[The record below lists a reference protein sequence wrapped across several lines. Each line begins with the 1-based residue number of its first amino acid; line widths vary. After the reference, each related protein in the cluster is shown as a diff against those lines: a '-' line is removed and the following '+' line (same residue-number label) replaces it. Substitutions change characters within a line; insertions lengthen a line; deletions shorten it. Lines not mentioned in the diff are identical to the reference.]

1 MVTGRPTRPSPPN
14 RPGPV
19 GRGPGGRP
27 GTNLRSPGFWGMVA
41 VLLLLNLLIANVL
54 VPQSTTP
61 TVAVSYTTFLAQVR
75 HGNVAS
81 ITSTGDTVVGV
92 FRTPAGATPHATAT
106 ARDFSTQ
113 LPSFGGGGLV
123 TLLESHHVT
132 INAKPATS
140 GTPPILQALF
150 SFGPTLLLVL
160 AFLWITGR
168 AASMAGGSGG
178 VFGLGRSRARLYDPE
193 RPGTTFADVAGI
205 EEAKEELEEIVDF
218 LRAPLRYQRLGGTVP
233 KGVLL
238 VGLPGTG
245 KTLLARAVAGEAR
258 VPFFSL
264 SASEFIEMIVGVG
277 AARVRDLFA
286 KARQAAPA
294 IIFIDE
300 LDAIGRA
307 RGSGASLGGHDER
320 EQTLNQILTEMD
332 GFDSREGVIVLA
344 ATNRADVLDVALL
357 RPGRFDRRVM
367 VQPPDREGRA
377 AILRIHTRTV
387 PLGDDIDLDQVA
399 SQTPGLVGA
408 ELRNLVNE
416 AALLAARRERQA
428 VTMVDFSDALEKVLL
443 GAARHIVLS
452 EADRER
458 TAYHESGHALLG
470 LLVPEADP
478 VRKVSIVP
486 RGRALGVTVQSPI
499 DDRQNYPE
507 TYLRARIVGAL
518 GGRAAEAL
526 VYRVVTTG
534 AENDLLQVTR
544 IAREMVVRWGMSP
557 AVGPLNFSEDG
568 DGQPTII
575 RERPFSDATAELID
589 AEVKRIVEECFA
601 RAQQLLQTHRDQLEA
616 LTRALLREESL
627 GEAEILA
634 VTGLP
639 GKTPP
644 GPGRLPKGR
653 RQAPAGAPAA
663 SPAPVPAEPV
673 AAPARMAGAAPLPSR
688 LGRGGAESSGSPP
701 VGA

>member
-1 MVTGRPTRPSPPN
+1 MLS
-14 RPGPV
+14 
-19 GRGPGGRP
+19 GGRP
-27 GTNLRSPGFWGMVA
+27 RPGSSGPTGTGPSGARGAPRTNLRSPWFWGTVGA
-41 VLLLLNLLIANVL
+41 LLLLNLVIANVL
-54 VPQSTTP
+54 VPP
-61 TVAVSYTTFLAQVR
+61 RAPRTVTVPYNVFLTQVR
-75 HGNVAS
+75 AGNVAS
-81 ITSTGDTVVGV
+81 ITSTGNTIDGV
-92 FRTPAGATPHATAT
+92 FHHPAGASPTTKTIAA
-106 ARDFSTQ
+106 DFTTQ
-113 LPSFGGGGLV
+113 LPSFAGGGLLN
-123 TLLESHHVT
+123 LLVAHHVT
-132 INAKPATS
+132 INAKPTS
-140 GTPPILQALF
+140 SQTSPLLSALF
-150 SFGPTLLLVL
+150 SFGPTLLLVF

-168 AASMAGGSGG
+168 AASMAGGGG
-178 VFGLGRSRARLYDPE
+178 GIFGLGRSRARLYDSE

-245 KTLLARAVAGEAR
+245 KTLLARAVAGEAGA
-258 VPFFSL
+258 PFFSL

-344 ATNRADVLDVALL
+344 ATNRADVLDAALL

-387 PLGDDIDLDQVA
+387 PLAADADLDQVA
-399 SQTPGLVGA
+399 AQTPGLVGA

-416 AALLAARRERQA
+416 AALLAARRDRQA
-428 VTMVDFSDALEKVLL
+428 VTLADFNDALEKVLL
-443 GAARHIVLS
+443 GAARRIVLS

-478 VRKVSIVP
+478 VRKVSIIP
-486 RGRALGVTVQSPI
+486 RGRALGVTVQSPV

-518 GGRAAEAL
+518 GGRAAESL
-526 VYRVVTTG
+526 IYGVVTTG

-557 AVGPLNFSEDG
+557 AVGPLNFSD
-568 DGQPTII
+568 DLDDQPAMI

-601 RAQQLLQTHRDQLEA
+601 TARDLLRTHRDQLEA
-616 LTRALLREESL
+616 LTRELLRKESL
-627 GEAEILA
+627 IEAEILK
-634 VTGLP
+634 VTGMAAKTSSRVSADQGRP
-639 GKTPP
+639 GAAP
-644 GPGRLPKGR
+644 GPVGP
-653 RQAPAGAPAA
+653 P
-663 SPAPVPAEPV
+663 SPVPAALRPTSPDPPAPRP
-673 AAPARMAGAAPLPSR
+673 AARARARAQRS
-688 LGRGGAESSGSPP
+688 
-701 VGA
+701 